1 MSVSVEDIAAE
12 LEPETRAA
20 VIDNMPLFNVRCFWL
35 PQTKL
40 NALTFFV
47 LLELDECSTT
57 GNRYTS

>member
-40 NALTFFV
+40 NALTFLPF
-47 LLELDECSTT
+47 SIFT
-57 GNRYTS
+57 NA